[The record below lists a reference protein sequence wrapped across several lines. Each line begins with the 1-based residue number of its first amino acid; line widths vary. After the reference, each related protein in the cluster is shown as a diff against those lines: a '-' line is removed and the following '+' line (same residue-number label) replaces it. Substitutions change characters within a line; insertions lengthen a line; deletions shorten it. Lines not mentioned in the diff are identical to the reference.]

1 MYRILVVEDN
11 DSTITEVL
19 DWLYQDGYGAIGAT
33 TGQRGLVLAQRLRP
47 DLILCNIHMPDLDG
61 FSVLQEVRADQHLR
75 QTPFIFVSGE
85 MEPETVRRG
94 RQLGAD
100 DHLFQPFTQTQILAT
115 VRKHLPRP
123 HSSFPLSSD

>member
-11 DSTITEVL
+11 DSTMTEVL

-33 TGQRGLVLAQRLRP
+33 TSQRGLVLAQRLRP

-75 QTPFIFVSGE
+75 QTPFIFLSGE
-85 MEPETVRRG
+85 IGAETVPHAN
-94 RQLGAD
+94 QLGAD
-100 DHLFQPFTQTQILAT
+100 DHLAKPFTQAQMLAA

-123 HSSFPLSSD
+123 HSSLPLSSD